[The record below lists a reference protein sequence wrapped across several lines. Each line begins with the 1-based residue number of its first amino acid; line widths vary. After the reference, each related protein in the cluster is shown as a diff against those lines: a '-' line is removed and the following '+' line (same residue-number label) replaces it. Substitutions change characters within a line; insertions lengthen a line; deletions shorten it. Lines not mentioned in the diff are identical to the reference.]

1 MASPTQRITGD
12 TVTQYMKMEVDISID
27 DMTDTL
33 LTECYHVPSKLNAFL
48 ERMFEDDAKAMN
60 DFVLGKA
67 PYDYVRF
74 KRALKEVLHEFCDK
88 DVKELSW
95 ILVKELRLREL
106 PILPEATEA
115 NNV

>member
-1 MASPTQRITGD
+1 MA
-12 TVTQYMKMEVDISID
+12 QYMKMEVDINVD

-48 ERMFEDDAKAMN
+48 ERMFEDDAKALN
-60 DFVLGKA
+60 EFVLGKA
-67 PYDYVRF
+67 PYDYSRF
-74 KRALKEVLHEFCDK
+74 KRVFKEVLHEFCDK

-95 ILVKELRLREL
+95 ILVKELRRREL
-106 PILPEATEA
+106 PILPEAGRQ